1 MLVRQP
7 IQPHSTEGQPLVSNM
22 TKHLIESITDG
33 DYLSAED
40 MLRERLDIIKEQKL
54 VEAKEVVAI
63 EMFSLD
69 EAGLAQATKI
79 ARELKKHPI
88 RSRAF
93 RLGMKLKRAGE
104 KPVKA
109 DAKPEPKNDDRP
121 KSYAPEIPPQTR
133 HDGKRRAS
141 DVLDEP
147 EDGKPKSKWERKKGE
162 TKDFFHSLQGKAPTD
177 KDGKLKSPTGH
188 ILGKVLGGIA
198 ASIGE

>member
-33 DYLSAED
+33 DYLSAEEV
-40 MLRERLDIIKEQKL
+40 LRERLDVIREQKL
-54 VEAKEVVAI
+54 VEAKEVVAL

-69 EAGLAQATKI
+69 EAGLAQATRI
-79 ARELKKHPI
+79 ARELKKNPI

-93 RLGMKLKRAGE
+93 RLSMKLKRAGKAP
-104 KPVKA
+104 KPKSQ
-109 DAKPEPKNDDRP
+109 PKNDDTP
-121 KSYAPEIPPQTR
+121 KSHAPEIPPQTR
-133 HDGKRRAS
+133 DDDKPKVRAS
-141 DVLDEP
+141 EMPQLYDP
-147 EDGKPKSKWERKKGE
+147 EKGKESKWQRKKGE

-188 ILGKVLGGIA
+188 ILGKVLGSIA